1 MDGPVDSN
9 DTGCKTGRAR
19 AITSMQKPNEH
30 YRVLVFNQ
38 CEARL
43 QYLARTGHS
52 LHVVPPQHNPE
63 KRWRSGLWPLP
74 DAVVETDRAAAAEG
88 ARVGAY
94 DMAFCQTVA
103 DLVVAR
109 LSLIHI

>member
-74 DAVVETDRAAAAEG
+74 KGKRGPSRDK
-88 ARVGAY
+88 
-94 DMAFCQTVA
+94 
-103 DLVVAR
+103 R
-109 LSLIHI
+109 LDDSVTHLYTQRL